1 MPRWVRVYLIPGAIF
16 QSIMVGG
23 GYGTGRELVEYF
35 VRFGV
40 GGAFSGMLLAMLLF
54 SIIMAFTFE
63 FARVFQT
70 FDYRSFLRQLI
81 GPIWP
86 LFEIS
91 YLLGVLLVLAV
102 VASATAAIVESALGV
117 PGLAGGGLM
126 LLAIV
131 ALVFF
136 GRSVITLFFTFW
148 SLVLYV
154 VFAIYLIALLSTHTD
169 EVVKGF
175 EAADIHQGWILAA
188 FKYVGYNI
196 GAGIIALFAVRDI
209 RSRTEAIGSG
219 VMAGIIAMLP
229 AFMFATG
236 FAAGYPDVIDEAVP
250 NYFMLDKL
258 GIPWITGLFLIVL
271 VGTFIETGAGMI
283 QGIIERVD
291 GWMMERRGE
300 PASRWIH
307 GLVALTAVI
316 LSTGMATFGVIT
328 LVAKGYGT
336 LAWFQIIFYLTPLL
350 TIGSWQLWRN
360 ARRPASLP
368 GA

>member
-1 MPRWVRVYLIPGAIF
+1 
-16 QSIMVGG
+16 
-23 GYGTGRELVEYF
+23 
-35 VRFGV
+35 
-40 GGAFSGMLLAMLLF
+40 
-54 SIIMAFTFE
+54 
-63 FARVFQT
+63 
-70 FDYRSFLRQLI
+70 
-81 GPIWP
+81 
-86 LFEIS
+86 
-91 YLLGVLLVLAV
+91 
-102 VASATAAIVESALGV
+102 
-117 PGLAGGGLM
+117 
-126 LLAIV
+126 
-131 ALVFF
+131 
-136 GRSVITLFFTFW
+136 
-148 SLVLYV
+148 
-154 VFAIYLIALLSTHTD
+154 
-169 EVVKGF
+169 
-175 EAADIHQGWILAA
+175 
-188 FKYVGYNI
+188 
-196 GAGIIALFAVRDI
+196 
-209 RSRTEAIGSG
+209 
-219 VMAGIIAMLP
+219 
-229 AFMFATG
+229 MFATG